1 MYQTECIHNR
11 MEQCLGVPLFVRA
24 RGGSSR
30 DTSLVYDDADY
41 DVKEGEGEGGENDV
55 KD

>member
-1 MYQTECIHNR
+1 